1 MLECCLAQC
10 WNVGCSEVGLEVPD
24 RVPLQTSLDQWHQLA
39 RVPGYGKGPVEGINT
54 VIKVLSVYLYFSYA
68 GVMPPTPQNPAR

>member
-1 MLECCLAQC
+1 MRNIIRWLSSSVLECCLAQC

-39 RVPGYGKGPVEGINT
+39 RVPGNEAVMGKV
-54 VIKVLSVYLYFSYA
+54 
-68 GVMPPTPQNPAR
+68 Q